1 MADPLFGT
9 DGIRGRAG
17 EYPLI
22 PEFLEKLGETLAAH
36 LRGPDCPGRVLV
48 GHDGRESG
56 EPFSSA
62 IAEGLNLGGVGV
74 DLLGL
79 APTPCVAHLTG
90 EGPYQ
95 AGVVISASHNPATDN
110 GIKLLSSKG
119 AKINDELENDLEA
132 ALNESPP
139 PRPSAPGVTARK
151 SLLGDYLSWLRNE
164 AFPNLDFG
172 GRKVVADCANGAWSQ
187 LAPRVLR
194 AFGADPVIIHD
205 GPNGANINEGCGSL
219 HPEMTAKVVTREDA
233 FMGLSLD
240 GDGDRVLLSDAK
252 GRILDGDA
260 VMAGLAKHTLPT
272 DKTVVATVMSN
283 LALENWVKALGGTL
297 LRTPVGDRHVAEAMR
312 EGGHSLGGEKS
323 GHLLFG
329 EEHDFRGDG
338 VYTFLKVA
346 EAVLASGAC
355 SSAFVEDY
363 ADLPQSL
370 RNLPVTSR
378 PPLETLP
385 NFSVACAQVED
396 TLQGKGRIVV
406 RYSGTENRLRLMAE
420 AESQELVE
428 SVLDTLQASAEEE
441 GILGDLS

>member
-17 EYPLI
+17 EYPLT
-22 PEFLEKLGETLAAH
+22 PEFFEKLGEILAAH

-56 EPFSSA
+56 EPLSSA

-95 AGVVISASHNPATDN
+95 AGVVISASHNPASDN
-110 GIKLLSSKG
+110 GIKILSSKG
-119 AKINDELENDLEA
+119 SKINDKLESDLET
-132 ALNESPP
+132 ALDESPL
-139 PRPSAPGVTARK
+139 PRPSTPGVTARK
-151 SLLGDYLSWLRNE
+151 ILLGDYLSWLRSE
-164 AFPNLDFG
+164 AFPDLDFG
-172 GRKVVADCANGAWSQ
+172 GRKVVADCANGAWSR
-187 LAPRVLR
+187 LAPRILR
-194 AFGADPVIIHD
+194 AFGADPIIIHD
-205 GPNGANINEGCGSL
+205 VPNGTNINDGCGSL
-219 HPEMTAKVVTREDA
+219 HPEMAAEVVTREDA
-233 FMGLSLD
+233 YMGLSLD
-240 GDGDRVLLSDAK
+240 GDGDRALLSDAK

-260 VMAGLAKHTLPT
+260 VLAGLAKHALPD

-283 LALENWVKALGGTL
+283 LALENYVKALGGTL
-297 LRTPVGDRHVAEAMR
+297 LRTPVGDRHVAEAMH

-329 EEHDFRGDG
+329 EEHSFRGDG

-346 EAVLASGAC
+346 GAALASDSC
-355 SSAFVEDY
+355 SSALFADY

-378 PPLETLP
+378 PLLEALP
-385 NFSVACAQVED
+385 KFSAACAQVEE

-406 RYSGTENRLRLMAE
+406 RYSGTEDRLRLMAE

-428 SVLDTLQASAEEE
+428 SVLDTLQASAEKE
-441 GILGDLS
+441 GILGGLS